1 MFSKKESIQLNQTTS
16 HKNQKQVENNIHLK
30 TTKRGLD
37 DDDLNFPTTGDL
49 NKTGGEM
56 PSK

>member
-1 MFSKKESIQLNQTTS
+1 MCLEKGVNSTQPNNVTQ
-16 HKNQKQVENNIHLK
+16 NQKQVENNIHLK